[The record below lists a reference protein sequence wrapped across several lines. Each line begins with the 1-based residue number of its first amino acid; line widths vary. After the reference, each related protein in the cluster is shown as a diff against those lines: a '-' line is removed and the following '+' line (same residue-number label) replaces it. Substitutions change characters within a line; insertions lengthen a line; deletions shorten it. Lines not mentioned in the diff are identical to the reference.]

1 YPSIMSLIN
10 QLSEQLSGPA
20 LQALSQQIGADE
32 NSTQSAISAAL
43 PMMMGAMAKNANS
56 SEGASGLMS
65 MLDMDGD
72 GSIMD
77 DLSGFLGSTEN
88 GPAASILS
96 NLFGGQQ
103 SNVERG
109 VSQAAG
115 LDMGQTSQLIS
126 NLAPVVMSFLNKQ
139 KQEQGF
145 DAGGL
150 QNMLQQERGMMQQ
163 QAQEGN
169 SIMDMANRFLDADG
183 DGSAIDDILGKL
195 F

>member
-1 YPSIMSLIN
+1 MSLIN

>member
-1 YPSIMSLIN
+1 MSLIN

-32 NSTQSAISAAL
+32 SSTSSAIQAAL
-43 PMMMGAMAKNANS
+43 PMMMGAMAKNAGS
-56 SEGASGLMS
+56 QEGASGLLS
-65 MLDMDGD
+65 MIDMDGD

-77 DLSGFLGSTEN
+77 DLAGFLGSTEN

-103 SNVERG
+103 SQVERG
-109 VSQAAG
+109 IGQASG
-115 LDMGQTSQLIS
+115 LNSGQTMQLIS
-126 NLAPVVMSFLNKQ
+126 NLAPVVMSFLNKE
-139 KQEQGF
+139 KNTQGF

-169 SIMDMANRFLDADG
+169 SLMDMANRFLDADG

>member
-1 YPSIMSLIN
+1 MSLIN

-56 SEGASGLMS
+56 TEGASGLMS

-115 LDMGQTSQLIS
+115 LDMGQTSQLIA
-126 NLAPVVMSFLNKQ
+126 NLAPVVMSFMNKQ
-139 KQEQGF
+139 KQQQGF
-145 DAGGL
+145 DTNGL

>member
-1 YPSIMSLIN
+1 MSLIN

-169 SIMDMANRFLDADG
+169 SLMDMANRFLDADG

>member
-1 YPSIMSLIN
+1 
-10 QLSEQLSGPA
+10 EQLSGPA

-65 MLDMDGD
+65 MLDRDGD